1 MGILTNK
8 TRRPLEPDSLLQVA
22 KSEDGLT
29 LVETLIAV
37 LILSFGL
44 LAAGQLIYAALGS
57 ASLARS
63 KASAAIQAQNKLE
76 YLADLYR
83 QNPSASDLTAGSH
96 GPQQVQVRNPVDGT
110 TLNRYN
116 VSWTV
121 GMVPDPRVG
130 KVIPAKN
137 ATVTITP
144 IDAGSNT
151 NNRVFLNKV
160 VSVAAIF
167 SAATQ

>member
-1 MGILTNK
+1 MGILTDR
-8 TRRPLEPDSLLQVA
+8 TRCHLEPDGLPRVA

-37 LILSFGL
+37 FILSFGL
-44 LAAGQLIYAALGS
+44 LAAGQLMYAALGS

-83 QNPSASDLTAGSH
+83 QNSSASDLSAGSH
-96 GPQQVQVRNPVDGT
+96 GPQQAQFRNPVDGT

-121 GMVPDPRVG
+121 GTVPDPREG
-130 KVIPAKN
+130 KVLSAKKV
-137 ATVTITP
+137 TVTITP
-144 IDAGSNT
+144 IDAGNNINT
-151 NNRVFLNKV
+151 RVFLNKV
-160 VSVAAIF
+160 VSVTAIF
-167 SAATQ
+167 SAATR